1 MTPDP
6 IFVPSPDSFSSRSM
20 SLSPAGLSAAG
31 WAGSPAEE
39 TTPLLS
45 VEDVQKYLNRSR
57 ASVYRYANTDPD
69 ILNPPYDPG
78 KLNPEVRRDKD
89 GPLEFHPQEVR
100 RFAEEVLGLHPTI
113 QVQTPEET
121 VTQDLMRQMLQEL
134 RAIRQ
139 LLEDQGLRD

>member
-6 IFVPSPDSFSSRSM
+6 PFVSNPSVGAAVPS
-20 SLSPAGLSAAG
+20 SAYG
-31 WAGSPAEE
+31 WTGAED
-39 TTPLLS
+39 TVALLS
-45 VEDVQKYLNRSR
+45 VEAVQKYLNRSR

-69 ILNPPYDPG
+69 TLNPPYDQT

-89 GPLEFHPQEVR
+89 DPLEFRPQEVR

-113 QVQTPEET
+113 QVQPPEET
-121 VTQDLMRQMLQEL
+121 ITHDLMRQMLQEL

-139 LLEDQGLRD
+139 LLEERGT